1 MFISTRHLVTK
12 YGIDEVIA
20 RFFVDREPPA
30 NNLYWHE
37 KLLYLRP
44 APGYLFIPLIIDLLF
59 KVGLSKKDLLSHAF
73 VEIMEGVG
81 DISAHEETRR
91 IAVDTAIKNCDKL
104 VEPVAI
110 NVAWLAIVKK
120 YFNGNDDNLIAT
132 LSTPFTSL
140 HRGDFF
146 LYSLSMVNFSEELF
160 EKVTEQWFALIST
173 LLLLDDAEDLESD
186 LATGEENAYIES
198 GLNADGLHRINVLLQ
213 VSLEKIALVNPTMA
227 AELGRQHA
235 EVSLLLSYRNL
246 NASI

>member
-1 MFISTRHLVTK
+1 
-12 YGIDEVIA
+12 
-20 RFFVDREPPA
+20 
-30 NNLYWHE
+30 
-37 KLLYLRP
+37 
-44 APGYLFIPLIIDLLF
+44 
-59 KVGLSKKDLLSHAF
+59 
-73 VEIMEGVG
+73 
-81 DISAHEETRR
+81 
-91 IAVDTAIKNCDKL
+91 
-104 VEPVAI
+104 
-110 NVAWLAIVKK
+110 
-120 YFNGNDDNLIAT
+120 
-132 LSTPFTSL
+132 
-140 HRGDFF
+140 
-146 LYSLSMVNFSEELF
+146 MVNFSEELF